1 MCGIAGV
8 YGWRASSRAPDRNA
22 LIQVRDEMASRGR
35 DGVGLWTS
43 ADGRAMFGHRR
54 LAIIDV
60 DARSDQPLGRGPL
73 TIVCNGEI
81 YNYRALR
88 DELVA
93 QGVEFC
99 TQGDTEV
106 VLALFERDG
115 PAAFARLRGMFA
127 LAIFDERDAS
137 LTIARDPYGIKP
149 LYLAQ
154 AEGQLW
160 FASQVKALRSVAAIS
175 SEPDPAG
182 LTGFHLWGS
191 IPEPFTLYRAIRALP
206 AGHWQ
211 RATGTTIGEPV
222 RFSSLAAILSDAPI
236 LPAEETDAQIAEA
249 IRDSVAAHLVA
260 DVEVGLFLSAG
271 IDSGALLGAMA
282 NAGGGKVRAITIGF
296 EEFDGSQLDEVPI
309 AARVAERYGAEH
321 IVDRLSRAD
330 IENNLEH
337 ILKSMDQPSID
348 GVNSWFASRAAHRAG
363 LKVAMSG
370 LGADELLA
378 GYSTFQTVPA
388 MQRRVRWAAKLPGAA
403 AVAEWALKNGL
414 KRLNARQPKASGV
427 LRHGGTLP
435 GAYFVRRALLMPS
448 GLSDVMNADVMRAG
462 LAALQPVE
470 RVTETVEPLP
480 PSTLA
485 AMMALESG
493 NYMKN
498 QLLRDAD
505 WSSMAHTLEL
515 RVPFVDVPTL
525 CKVASVAPWLGARRG
540 KRALAG
546 VPSPPLPDEIV
557 NRPKSGFATPLN
569 VAIGARG
576 MVDGGG
582 SRDWA
587 RRVIDDF
594 QRNG

>member
-22 LIQVRDEMASRGR
+22 LIQVRDQMASRGR

-236 LPAEETDAQIAEA
+236 LPAEETEAQIAEA

-282 NAGGGKVRAITIGF
+282 NAGRGKVRAITIGF

-525 CKVASVAPWLGARRG
+525 CKVARVAPWLGARRG
-540 KRALAG
+540 KRALVG

>member
-22 LIQVRDEMASRGR
+22 LIQVRDQMASRGR

-236 LPAEETDAQIAEA
+236 LPAEETEAQIAEA

-525 CKVASVAPWLGARRG
+525 CKVARVAPWLGARRG

-582 SRDWA
+582 SREWA

>member
-22 LIQVRDEMASRGR
+22 LIQVRDQMASRGR

-160 FASQVKALRSVAAIS
+160 FASQVKALRSVTAIS

-236 LPAEETDAQIAEA
+236 LPAEETEAQIAEA

-448 GLSDVMNADVMRAG
+448 GLSDVMNAEVMRAG